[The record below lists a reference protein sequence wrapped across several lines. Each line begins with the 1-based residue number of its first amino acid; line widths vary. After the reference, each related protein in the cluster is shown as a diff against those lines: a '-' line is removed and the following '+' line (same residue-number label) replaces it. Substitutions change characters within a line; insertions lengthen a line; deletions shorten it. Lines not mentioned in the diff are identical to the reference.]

1 MLKFIKKQW
10 QNLLLLFFVVL
21 LIIPQTRFP
30 LQVALQRF
38 IAFAPSTLSAEETQ
52 FVNLEN
58 WILTSASGEVI
69 APKHSDKPIV
79 INFWATWCPP
89 CVAEMPSFQKL
100 YEDYENKVTFL
111 FISGEDFETMEKFSK
126 QYNLTLPLFKSQNTI
141 PQELDGQALPTTYVL
156 DNQRKLI
163 VKHVGSADWNSTKF
177 RETLETLL
185 SE

>member
-30 LQVALQRF
+30 LQVALQRV

-52 FVNLEN
+52 LVNLEN
-58 WILTSASGEVI
+58 WVLTSADGEVL
-69 APKHSDKPIV
+69 APEDSDKPIV

-100 YEDYENKVTFL
+100 YDDYGNKVTFL
-111 FISGEDFETMEKFSK
+111 FISEEDFKTTQKFSK
-126 QYNLTLPLFKSQNTI
+126 EYSLTLPFFRSQNKI
-141 PQELDGQALPTTYVL
+141 PQELNGQALPTTYVL
-156 DNQRKLI
+156 DKQRKLV
-163 VKHVGSADWNSTKF
+163 VKHVGSADWNSEKF
-177 RETLETLL
+177 RETLENLL
-185 SE
+185 SK